1 MFSENL
7 IKAYEKEQEN
17 DERLRKDNIMKDLM
31 WLVIVKES
39 ALYLKAKRAK
49 ENVYIEV

>member
-1 MFSENL
+1 
-7 IKAYEKEQEN
+7 
-17 DERLRKDNIMKDLM
+17 MKDFM

-49 ENVYIEV
+49 ENVYMEVQYY